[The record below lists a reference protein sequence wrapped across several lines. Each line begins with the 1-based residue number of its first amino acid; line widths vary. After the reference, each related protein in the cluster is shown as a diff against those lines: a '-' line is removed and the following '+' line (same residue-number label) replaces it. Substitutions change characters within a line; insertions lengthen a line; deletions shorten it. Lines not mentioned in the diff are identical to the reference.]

1 MSIAL
6 RFWLRHSPRIAAES
20 WCAHAGNSRPTAVG
34 ACAGAGVRRS
44 GFVSCVV
51 GTLLVAWSAIAAP
64 SSADAL
70 TPPGEGDRWLRL
82 QVAEFVIYSNGSVG
96 EVKSIAEHLELFR
109 AALGRLTA
117 LKVSSP
123 LPIRVYAFRDAMSF
137 APYRDLA
144 FTEPDLGVLGLC
156 LPKQDGLV
164 LLFDAGGEWGREHL
178 LFEALVNTFISN
190 TGKPIPAWLRAG
202 LAEFYSA
209 FEVSNSSISFGLPK
223 PGYLQDPT
231 LRKSIPLQKVLEADD
246 RSPFFADP
254 NTWQAFNAEAWTMTH
269 YLLMDCPQRKGQLT
283 DYLRQLE
290 AGRSVAD
297 AFRKAFSTTP
307 EAFAGELDAYVSRG
321 KFRYLTLRRKEI
333 KLEAAGEPVP
343 MKRDEVLGALGSL
356 LAEESSRALVS
367 ADCFLTDSLS
377 VNPDNTE
384 ALTALGRVRERQGQ
398 PDKAWE
404 LYDAALAHTPDSVR
418 AYLVPS
424 LALLKRLQGEDPP
437 ARADVERA
445 RWLLRGVVKLAPGYA
460 DAWAWLG
467 HTYVQL
473 PEPDAT
479 PGIEALERSLALS
492 AEELQAAS
500 DLVVLCTKAG
510 LRDRARVVFG
520 TRLLHCSD
528 RGVVQPAR
536 EALLAGDLDEAET
549 LLRDGLLDEA
559 DEAAK
564 QVIHAC
570 DAFGASAAIKERAI
584 ALQALIAEARR
595 PVNR

>member
-1 MSIAL
+1 MGNAL
-6 RFWLRHSPRIAAES
+6 PSRLRHSPRIAAGS
-20 WCAHAGNSRPTAVG
+20 RCAHAGHSRPTAVG
-34 ACAGAGVRRS
+34 AWAGAGVRRS
-44 GFVSCVV
+44 GFVWCVV
-51 GTLLVAWSAIAAP
+51 ATLLVAWSAIAAP
-64 SSADAL
+64 SSTDAL

-82 QVAEFVIYSNGSVG
+82 QVAEFVIYSNGSAA
-96 EVKSIAEHLELFR
+96 EATSIAEHLQLFR

-123 LPIRVYAFRDAMSF
+123 LPIRVYAFRDAASF

-144 FTEPDLGVLGLC
+144 LTDPALGVLGLC

-164 LLFDAGGEWGREHL
+164 LLLDAGGEWGREHL
-178 LFEALVNTFISN
+178 LFEGLVNTFIAN
-190 TGKPIPAWLRAG
+190 TGQPIPAWLRAG
-202 LAEFYSA
+202 LADFYSA
-209 FEVSNSSISFGLPK
+209 FEVSKSRISFGLPK
-223 PGYLQDPT
+223 PGYLLDPT
-231 LRKSIPLQKVLEADD
+231 WRTSIPLRKVLEADD
-246 RSPFFADP
+246 RSRFFADP

-283 DYLRQLE
+283 DYLGQLE

-297 AFRKAFSTTP
+297 AFLNAFSTTP
-307 EAFAGELDAYVSRG
+307 EAFAGELDRYVSRG
-321 KFRYLTLRRKEI
+321 KFRYLTLRRREI
-333 KLEAAGEPVP
+333 NLEPVGEPVP
-343 MKRDEVLGALGSL
+343 MKRDEALGALGSL

-367 ADCFLTDSLS
+367 ADCFLTDALA
-377 VNPDNTE
+377 VNPDNIG
-384 ALTALGRVRERQGQ
+384 ALTALGLVRERQGQ

-404 LYDAALAHTPDSVR
+404 LYDAALAHRPDRVR
-418 AYLVPS
+418 AYLIPS
-424 LALLKRLQGEDPP
+424 LALLKRLRGENPP

-445 RWLLRGVVKLAPGYA
+445 RGLLRELVKLAPGYA

-473 PEPDAT
+473 PESDAT

-510 LRDRARVVFG
+510 RRDRARVVFG

-536 EALLAGDLDEAET
+536 EALLAGDLDEAEA

-570 DAFGASAAIKERAI
+570 DAFGASAAIKDRAI
-584 ALQALIAEARR
+584 ALQASVAAARR
-595 PVNR
+595 PTNR